1 MKFKT
6 VDDVRHALNSQVASC
21 KPVSERICVI
31 HGEGCSGS
39 RLLRSVGVDLPEEQ
53 FKVCLEEA
61 NQVYK
66 YVYGEHVTVT
76 ADSFLCH
83 EARMQYYNRVH
94 IERTHLEKEIREPSK
109 MHNTGK
115 GLGWLR
121 AGRHCLLCLRV
132 QGVSFNEDSISMIL
146 DCDGDGDDADQV
158 VAEVD
163 ELQDELESIRHGHGT
178 GMMPPEE
185 RAWSFVCSV
194 PDFER
199 ENNERILKRCG
210 EAEVY
215 ERRRNDITGV
225 HTRWLCPDCFDEIS
239 VPEKET
245 EETEDIG
252 VICQREK
259 TSIQSKLSQCSGLNG
274 IRSRFKRA
282 RLKMHLWILEQVFER
297 RVAVTARFVI
307 NTHFRSLLLQ
317 EGVVGHRRRLK
328 NEVIGLYRFK
338 NLGLLRIYVS
348 PFKEAKNSM
357 RGVESLCRYTSLL
370 LMVKTQS

>member
-1 MKFKT
+1 M
-6 VDDVRHALNSQVASC
+6 
-21 KPVSERICVI
+21 
-31 HGEGCSGS
+31 
-39 RLLRSVGVDLPEEQ
+39 
-53 FKVCLEEA
+53 
-61 NQVYK
+61 
-66 YVYGEHVTVT
+66 
-76 ADSFLCH
+76 
-83 EARMQYYNRVH
+83 
-94 IERTHLEKEIREPSK
+94 
-109 MHNTGK
+109 
-115 GLGWLR
+115 
-121 AGRHCLLCLRV
+121 LCLRV

-225 HTRWLCPDCFDEIS
+225 HTRWLCPDCFHDIIA

-252 VICQREK
+252 VDSLHQS
-259 TSIQSKLSQCSGLNG
+259 TAMATLIQK
-274 IRSRFKRA
+274 
-282 RLKMHLWILEQVFER
+282 KMMEIQV
-297 RVAVTARFVI
+297 T
-307 NTHFRSLLLQ
+307 
-317 EGVVGHRRRLK
+317 
-328 NEVIGLYRFK
+328 
-338 NLGLLRIYVS
+338 
-348 PFKEAKNSM
+348 
-357 RGVESLCRYTSLL
+357 
-370 LMVKTQS
+370 